1 MVRIRYIGKQLI
13 ARAFNRTFHRKHWD
27 DDHGLET
34 GQIAILGANPQF
46 EVHDASEREGSTDP
60 VEGGTAA

>member
-1 MVRIRYIGKQLI
+1 MIRIHDIGELPI
-13 ARAFNRTFHRKHWD
+13 ARAFNHTFHQRDWD

-46 EVHDASEREGSTDP
+46 EVHGASEGEGPTEP